1 MERLVLT
8 DAQWAKMEPHCLGA
22 RSGPWRPGFPVDG
35 DQHFQSMTTTCSG

>member
-1 MERLVLT
+1 METTIAGFQQKINLSFEVV
-8 DAQWAKMEPHCLGA
+8 A

>member
-1 MERLVLT
+1 VWRRVLFPGFNT
-8 DAQWAKMEPHCLGA
+8 VILHHGA